1 MNITGIIAEYNPF
14 HNGHLY
20 HLSKARQVTNADYI
34 VVIMSGDYMQ
44 RGTPALLDKY
54 TRAQM
59 ALQAGADLVLELPTL
74 FACGGAE
81 FFAEGAIGI
90 LDDLGSINALCFG
103 AETAN
108 QKQLDFIADQFLLET
123 SAFKERLR
131 TLLSEGMTYPKARSN
146 AFLESL
152 HESERLEYEFILKTP
167 NNILGIEYTKALKR
181 RKSSIKPYPITRMN
195 SGYHDKTLPK
205 EGFCSA
211 TAIRNSIHSLQSLPQ
226 NEIQKQIEILKTQMP
241 TTSLELLLSALEQKK
256 FVFEN
261 DFSMLLQ
268 YKLLQTKSCVP
279 YADWNLELSNRLYQV
294 YSPSQSFLE
303 LATALKSRQYTLT
316 RIQRALLHVILDIQE
331 KDLSLAKQLG
341 FHSYAK
347 VLGFKKTSSP
357 LLKQLRKTASIP
369 VIQQLAKSETF
380 LSPYEKTLFELD
392 RQAHKLY
399 QMVLCQSHSIPY
411 EEEFSRKPLVL
422 P

>member
-131 TLLSEGMTYPKARSN
+131 TLLSEGMTYPKARSI

-152 HESERLEYEFILKTP
+152 QESERLEYEFILKTP
-167 NNILGIEYTKALKR
+167 NNIL
-181 RKSSIKPYPITRMN
+181 
-195 SGYHDKTLPK
+195 
-205 EGFCSA
+205 
-211 TAIRNSIHSLQSLPQ
+211 
-226 NEIQKQIEILKTQMP
+226 
-241 TTSLELLLSALEQKK
+241 
-256 FVFEN
+256 
-261 DFSMLLQ
+261 
-268 YKLLQTKSCVP
+268 
-279 YADWNLELSNRLYQV
+279 
-294 YSPSQSFLE
+294 
-303 LATALKSRQYTLT
+303 
-316 RIQRALLHVILDIQE
+316 
-331 KDLSLAKQLG
+331 
-341 FHSYAK
+341 
-347 VLGFKKTSSP
+347 
-357 LLKQLRKTASIP
+357 
-369 VIQQLAKSETF
+369 
-380 LSPYEKTLFELD
+380 
-392 RQAHKLY
+392 
-399 QMVLCQSHSIPY
+399 
-411 EEEFSRKPLVL
+411 
-422 P
+422 